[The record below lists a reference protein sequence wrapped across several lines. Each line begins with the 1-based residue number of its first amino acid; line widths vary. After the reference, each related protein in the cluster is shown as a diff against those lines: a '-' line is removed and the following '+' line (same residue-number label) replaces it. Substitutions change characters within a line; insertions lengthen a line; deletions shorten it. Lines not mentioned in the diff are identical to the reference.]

1 MTLELVAIAT
11 SGILAF
17 VATGVVFIARMH
29 GAVSRDIKIISG
41 KSGDKLRISKSSDG
55 VIRSIEIINPSTDV
69 QNMLD
74 V

>member
-17 VATGVVFIARMH
+17 VATAVVFIAKMH
-29 GAVSRDIKIISG
+29 GAISRDIEIISG
-41 KSGDKLRISKSSDG
+41 KSGDKLRVSKSSDG
-55 VIRSIEIINPSTDV
+55 VIRRIEIINPSTDV

>member
-1 MTLELVAIAT
+1 MTFELVAIAT

-17 VATGVVFIARMH
+17 VATGVVLIAKMH
-29 GAVSRDIKIISG
+29 GAISQDIEIVLR
-41 KSGDKLRISKSSDG
+41 KSGDKLRVSKSSDG
-55 VIRSIEIINPSTDV
+55 VIRRIEIDNPSTDV